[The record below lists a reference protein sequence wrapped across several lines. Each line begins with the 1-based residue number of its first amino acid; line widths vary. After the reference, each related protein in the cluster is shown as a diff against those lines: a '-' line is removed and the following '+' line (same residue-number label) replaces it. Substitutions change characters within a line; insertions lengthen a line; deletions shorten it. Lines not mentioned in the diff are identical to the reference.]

1 MKEQKEKKE
10 TYWDKERLA
19 KFWGKN
25 PTQEFNDMVE
35 SSIIREGD
43 YNYFITPEYGEMS
56 NSLLAVEIA
65 KAKLSNAID
74 TKAHTNKRVFDT
86 GSQRDDD
93 TNKPLPNHLDAYVR
107 MRYGYLL
114 RHGANH
120 YDKGNWRKG
129 QPTEAALESL
139 HRHLAK
145 FEMNLYNGVEQ
156 DEDHLSAIIFGCQLI
171 MKNEEKE
178 GINTDHYYK
187 PIANEKTK

>member
-1 MKEQKEKKE
+1 MKEQDEKNK
-10 TYWDKERLA
+10 TYWDKERLE
-19 KFWGKN
+19 KFWGRN

-56 NSLLAVEIA
+56 NALLDIEIA
-65 KAKLSNAID
+65 KSKLSNAID
-74 TKAHTNKRVFDT
+74 TKAHTNKRIFDT

-145 FEMNLYNGVEQ
+145 FEINLYNGVEQ
-156 DEDHLSAIIFGCQLI
+156 DEDHLSAVIFGCLLI

-178 GINTDHYYK
+178 GIKVDHYYK
-187 PIANEKTK
+187 PVSNEETK

>member
-10 TYWDKERLA
+10 TYWDKERLER
-19 KFWGKN
+19 FWGRN
-25 PTQEFNDMVE
+25 PTQEFNDLVE
-35 SSIIREGD
+35 SSIIREGE

-178 GINTDHYYK
+178 GIKTDHYYK
-187 PIANEKTK
+187 PIANEETK

>member
-178 GINTDHYYK
+178 GIKTDHYYK